1 MKEADA
7 QAALLTP
14 IILGKDEMNLAEY
27 PLSILTHRVPRD
39 RKTYSFTQR
48 ITDHQGTLIK
58 QTWSVL
64 GSDKYGLPTPY
75 DDDVLIALLYC
86 YKEHKPQGRK
96 IHFSLYKLC
105 QIMHKALSKREYD
118 RMRDSLNRL
127 TSTTIVATNCF
138 YDNLAKSWVSEAF
151 HVFDRYKL
159 YQERKG
165 RAALPHLSFVEMSAF
180 FHQSVAVANYI
191 KDLNLGIYYGL
202 ALPISKRLFRYLDKN
217 RYKKSRYE
225 ETLMRMAYK
234 LPLTYAYPSQV
245 KQKLA
250 PAHEE
255 LLRHGYLTNVTYDV
269 TREGEEKVIYVFADG
284 ETRTGDSSMVEDE
297 AAGQLVLDFYTRLT
311 GTRDLAYDPVPKEV
325 ALAQDYLT
333 TYGPERAAFVVR
345 HALEAAKAVDFPIQ
359 TFGGTKNFLP
369 QALAVWD
376 KHVESEEATR
386 EAESRA
392 GEQRRREQE
401 ERDHWQRLAEM
412 RATLPEDVLVALQRR
427 AEEALA
433 NDGVARTRLGYD
445 VLVKLKLDELLERE
459 YFSAPARDAGLT
471 RPAGV
476 SGGPVIAEPIA
487 NTFGGTSHGHHPGD
501 RGAHPCAVD
510 ERRSAHP

>member
-1 MKEADA
+1 MKEPEP
-7 QAALLTP
+7 QAALLPP
-14 IILGKDEMNLAEY
+14 IVLGKDEMNLAEY
-27 PLSILTHRVPRD
+27 PLSILTHRIPHD

-48 ITDHQGTLIK
+48 ITDHQGTVIK
-58 QTWSVL
+58 QSWSVL

-86 YKEHKPQGRK
+86 YKEQKPQGKK

-105 QIMHKALSKREYD
+105 QIMRKALSKREYD

-151 HVFDRYKL
+151 HLFDRYKL

-165 RAALPHLSFVEMSAF
+165 RAASPHLSFVEMSAF

-225 ETLMRMAYK
+225 ETVMRMASK

-250 PAHEE
+250 RAHEE
-255 LLRHGYLTNVTYDV
+255 LLRHGYLANVTYDL
-269 TREGEEKVIYVFADG
+269 TREGEDKVIYDFADG
-284 ETRTGDSSMVEDE
+284 GTRTNGGAIPDE
-297 AAGQLVLDFYTRLT
+297 GAASQLVLDFYARLT
-311 GTRDLAYDPVPKEV
+311 GQHDLAYQPAPREE

-333 TYGPERAAFVVR
+333 TYGPERSAFIVR
-345 HALEAAKAVDFPIQ
+345 HALEAAKAADFPMQ

-369 QALAVWD
+369 RALAAWEKRAAV
-376 KHVESEEATR
+376 EEATR
-386 EAESRA
+386 EAETRA
-392 GEQRRREQE
+392 SEQLRHEQE
-401 ERDHWQRLAEM
+401 ERENRRRLAEI
-412 RATLPEDVLVALQRR
+412 RTTLPEEVLVALKHR
-427 AEEALA
+427 AEEALTHE
-433 NDGVARTRLGYD
+433 GVERTRLGYN
-445 VLVKLKLDELLERE
+445 VLVKMKLDELLEQECMPTAVHEGRE
-459 YFSAPARDAGLT
+459 GPHVVVMESGL
-471 RPAGV
+471 P
-476 SGGPVIAEPIA
+476 
-487 NTFGGTSHGHHPGD
+487 
-501 RGAHPCAVD
+501 
-510 ERRSAHP
+510 

>member
-14 IILGKDEMNLAEY
+14 IVLGKDEMNLAEY
-27 PLSILTHRVPRD
+27 PLSILTHRIPRD

-48 ITDHQGTLIK
+48 ITDHQGTVIK

-86 YKEHKPQGRK
+86 YKEQKPQGRK

-105 QIMHKALSKREYD
+105 QIMQKALSKREYD

-165 RAALPHLSFVEMSAF
+165 RAASPHLSFVEMSTF

-191 KDLNLGIYYGL
+191 KDLNLGIYYTL

-217 RYKKSRYE
+217 RYKKRRYE
-225 ETLMRMAYK
+225 ETVMRMAYK

-255 LLRHGYLTNVTYDV
+255 LLRHGYLTRVTYDL
-269 TREGEEKVIYVFADG
+269 TRDGEEKVIYEFADG
-284 ETRTGDSSMVEDE
+284 ETRTGGNSVVDE
-297 AAGQLVLDFYTRLT
+297 GAAGQLVLDFYTQLT
-311 GTRDLAYDPVPKEV
+311 GTCDLAYDPVPKEM
-325 ALAQDYLT
+325 ALAQDYLA

-345 HALEAAKAVDFPIQ
+345 HALEAAKAVDFPMQ

-369 QALAVWD
+369 QALAAWD
-376 KHVESEEATR
+376 KHTKSEEATR

-392 GEQRRREQE
+392 GEQLRRERE
-401 ERDHWQRLAEM
+401 ERERRQRLTDM
-412 RATLPEDVLVALQRR
+412 RASLSDAALATLRHR
-427 AEEALA
+427 AEAALA
-433 NDGVARTRLGYD
+433 ADGVARTRLGYE
-445 VLVKLKLDELLERE
+445 VLVRLKMDDLLEQE
-459 YFSAPARDAGLT
+459 GVLIPASADGTHPPAAMT
-471 RPAGV
+471 A
-476 SGGPVIAEPIA
+476 
-487 NTFGGTSHGHHPGD
+487 
-501 RGAHPCAVD
+501 
-510 ERRSAHP
+510 RR

>member
-7 QAALLTP
+7 QAVLLTS
-14 IILGKDEMNLAEY
+14 IVLGKDEMNLAEY
-27 PLSILTHRVPRD
+27 PLSILTHRIPRD

-48 ITDHQGTLIK
+48 ITDHQGTVIK

-86 YKEHKPQGRK
+86 YKEQKPQGRK

-105 QIMHKALSKREYD
+105 QIMQKALSKREYD

-165 RAALPHLSFVEMSAF
+165 RAASPHLSFVEMSAF

-225 ETLMRMAYK
+225 ETLMRMACK

-255 LLRHGYLTNVTYDV
+255 LLRHGYLTNVTYS
-269 TREGEEKVIYVFADG
+269 TTQEGEDKVIYNFTDGRAKIDGPSIAD
-284 ETRTGDSSMVEDE
+284 TE
-297 AAGQLVLDFYTRLT
+297 AASQLVLDFYTQLT
-311 GTRDLAYDPVPKEV
+311 GTHDLAYEPTPREV
-325 ALAQDYLT
+325 ALARDYLT
-333 TYGPERAAFVVR
+333 TYGPERSTFAVR
-345 HALEAAKAVDFPIQ
+345 HALEAARAVDFPIQ
-359 TFGGTKNFLP
+359 TFGGTRNFLP
-369 QALAVWD
+369 QALAAWERCTEVD
-376 KHVESEEATR
+376 EA
-386 EAESRA
+386 
-392 GEQRRREQE
+392 RREEDARVAEQLRRDREEQE
-401 ERDHWQRLAEM
+401 RRQRLADM
-412 RATLPEDVLVALQRR
+412 RASLSDEALATFQRR

-433 NDGVARTRLGYD
+433 KDGVDRTHLGYE
-445 VLVKLKLDELLERE
+445 VLVKLKMDDLLEQEDLLADVR
-459 YFSAPARDAGLT
+459 A
-471 RPAGV
+471 
-476 SGGPVIAEPIA
+476 
-487 NTFGGTSHGHHPGD
+487 SHGTPGTT
-501 RGAHPCAVD
+501 AV
-510 ERRSAHP
+510 ES

>member
-1 MKEADA
+1 MKEPDA

-27 PLSILTHRVPRD
+27 PLSILTHRIPRD

-48 ITDHQGTLIK
+48 ITDHEGSLVK
-58 QTWSVL
+58 QSWSVL

-86 YKEHKPQGRK
+86 YKEQKPQGK
-96 IHFSLYKLC
+96 QIHFSLYKLC
-105 QIMHKALSKREYD
+105 QIMRKALSKREYD

-151 HVFDRYKL
+151 HLFDRYKL

-165 RAALPHLSFVEMSAF
+165 RAASPHLSFVEMSEF
-180 FHQSVAVANYI
+180 FYRSVAVANYI
-191 KDLNLGIYYGL
+191 KDLDLGIYYTL

-217 RYKKSRYE
+217 RYKKRRYE
-225 ETLMRMAYK
+225 ETVMRMAYK

-255 LLRHGYLTNVTYDV
+255 LLRHGYLTRVTYDL
-269 TREGEEKVIYVFADG
+269 TREGEDKVIYDFAEG
-284 ETRTGDSSMVEDE
+284 ETRTGGSSFVDDG
-297 AAGQLVLDFYTRLT
+297 AAGQLVLDFYTQLT
-311 GTRDLAYDPVPKEV
+311 GTRDLAYAPASKEV

-333 TYGPERAAFVVR
+333 TYGPERSAFVVR
-345 HALEAAKAVDFPIQ
+345 HALEAAKAVDFPMQ

-369 QALAVWD
+369 QALAMWERGAETD
-376 KHVESEEATR
+376 EAKR
-386 EAESRA
+386 EADARVDD
-392 GEQRRREQE
+392 QRRRERE
-401 ERDHWQRLAEM
+401 ERERRRRLAEL
-412 RATLPEDVLVALQRR
+412 RAALSDEALATLRHR

-433 NDGVARTRLGYD
+433 TDGVARTRLGYE
-445 VLVKLKLDELLERE
+445 VLVKLTVDDLLERD
-459 YFSAPARDAGLT
+459 SLRM
-471 RPAGV
+471 
-476 SGGPVIAEPIA
+476 
-487 NTFGGTSHGHHPGD
+487 
-501 RGAHPCAVD
+501 AVED
-510 ERRSAHP
+510 ERESLEGAATAPRAD

>member
-1 MKEADA
+1 MKEPDL
-7 QAALLTP
+7 QAALVTP
-14 IILGKDEMNLAEY
+14 IVLGKDEMNLAEY
-27 PLSILTHRVPRD
+27 PLSILTHRIPRD

-48 ITDHQGTLIK
+48 ITDHEGTLVK

-86 YKEHKPQGRK
+86 YKEQKPQGK
-96 IHFSLYKLC
+96 QIHFSLYKLC
-105 QIMHKALSKREYD
+105 QIMRKALSKREYD

-151 HVFDRYKL
+151 HLFDRYKL

-165 RAALPHLSFVEMSAF
+165 RAASPHLSFVEMSEF
-180 FHQSVAVANYI
+180 FYRSVAVANYI
-191 KDLNLGIYYGL
+191 KDLDLGIYYTL

-217 RYKKSRYE
+217 RYKKRRYE
-225 ETLMRMAYK
+225 ETVMRMAYK

-255 LLRHGYLTNVTYDV
+255 LLRRGYLTRVTYDV
-269 TREGEEKVIYVFADG
+269 TREGEDKAIYEFADG
-284 ETRTGDSSMVEDE
+284 ETRPGGSMVEDGT
-297 AAGQLVLDFYTRLT
+297 AGQLVLDFYTQLT
-311 GTRDLAYDPVPKEV
+311 GTRDLAYDPAPKET
-325 ALAQDYLT
+325 ALAREFLT
-333 TYGPERAAFVVR
+333 AYGPERAAFVVR

-369 QALAVWD
+369 QALAAWE
-376 KHVESEEATR
+376 KHVESEETAR
-386 EAESRA
+386 EAETRA
-392 GEQRRREQE
+392 NERVHRDHEERERRR
-401 ERDHWQRLAEM
+401 RLADR
-412 RATLPEDVLVALQRR
+412 RAALSGEALAVLMRR

-433 NDGVARTRLGYD
+433 ADGVARTHLGYD
-445 VLVKLKLDELLERE
+445 VLVKLKVDDLLDEDGVPIPL
-459 YFSAPARDAGLT
+459 AAG
-471 RPAGV
+471 GN
-476 SGGPVIAEPIA
+476 S
-487 NTFGGTSHGHHPGD
+487 
-501 RGAHPCAVD
+501 
-510 ERRSAHP
+510 

>member
-14 IILGKDEMNLAEY
+14 ITLGKDEMNLAEY

-48 ITDHQGTLIK
+48 ITDHQGTVIK
-58 QTWSVL
+58 QSWSVL

-86 YKEHKPQGRK
+86 YKEQKPQGKK

-105 QIMHKALSKREYD
+105 QIMQKALSKREYD

-151 HVFDRYKL
+151 HLFDRYKL

-165 RAALPHLSFVEMSAF
+165 RAASPHLSFVEMSAF

-191 KDLNLGIYYGL
+191 KDLNLGIYYSL

-225 ETLMRMAYK
+225 EAVMRMASK

-250 PAHEE
+250 RAHEE
-255 LLRHGYLTNVTYDV
+255 LLYHRYLANVTYNL
-269 TREGEEKVIYVFADG
+269 TREGEEKVIYDFADG
-284 ETRTGDSSMVEDE
+284 ETRAGGGSMVNNG
-297 AAGQLVLDFYTRLT
+297 AASQLVLDFYTQLT
-311 GTRDLAYDPVPKEV
+311 GTRDLAYDPAPKEV

-333 TYGPERAAFVVR
+333 TYGPERSAFVVR
-345 HALEAAKAVDFPIQ
+345 HALDAAKAVDFPIQ

-369 QALAVWD
+369 QALAAW
-376 KHVESEEATR
+376 EGRAEAEEARR
-386 EAESRA
+386 EADARTD
-392 GEQRRREQE
+392 EQRRRERE
-401 ERDHWQRLAEM
+401 ERERRRRLAD
-412 RATLPEDVLVALQRR
+412 RRTALPDEALAALRHR

-433 NDGVARTRLGYD
+433 ADAVERTRLGYE
-445 VLVKLKLDELLERE
+445 VLVKLKMDDLLEQEGVRM
-459 YFSAPARDAGLT
+459 SVAAGGN
-471 RPAGV
+471 A
-476 SGGPVIAEPIA
+476 
-487 NTFGGTSHGHHPGD
+487 
-501 RGAHPCAVD
+501 
-510 ERRSAHP
+510 

>member
-7 QAALLTP
+7 EAAPLTP

-48 ITDHQGTLIK
+48 ITDHQGMVIK

-86 YKEHKPQGRK
+86 YKEQKPQGRK
-96 IHFSLYKLC
+96 IHFSLYRLC
-105 QIMHKALSKREYD
+105 QIMQKTLSKREYD

-165 RAALPHLSFVEMSAF
+165 RAASPHLSFVEMSAF

-217 RYKKSRYE
+217 RYKKRRYE
-225 ETLMRMAYK
+225 ETLMRMACK

-255 LLRHGYLTNVTYDV
+255 LLRHGYLTNVAYST
-269 TREGEEKVIYVFADG
+269 TQEGEDKVIYDFADG
-284 ETRTGDSSMVEDE
+284 GLKVESHSITDTE
-297 AAGQLVLDFYTRLT
+297 AASQLVLNFYTRLT
-311 GTRDLAYDPVPKEV
+311 GTHDLAYVPTPKEV
-325 ALAQDYLT
+325 ALARDYLT
-333 TYGPERAAFVVR
+333 TYGPERSAFAVR
-345 HALEAAKAVDFPIQ
+345 HALEAARATDFPIQ
-359 TFGGTKNFLP
+359 TFGGTRSFLP
-369 QALAVWD
+369 QALAAWER
-376 KHVESEEATR
+376 HTEAEEARR
-386 EAESRA
+386 EADVREA
-392 GEQRRREQE
+392 EQRRRERE
-401 ERDHWQRLAEM
+401 EQGRRRRLADT
-412 RATLPEDVLVALQRR
+412 RAVLSDEALVALRRR
-427 AEEALA
+427 AEEILA
-433 NDGVARTRLGYD
+433 TEGVARTRLGYE
-445 VLVKLKLDELLERE
+445 VLVKLKVDELLEQEYLPTDVHHDDGHRE
-459 YFSAPARDAGLT
+459 
-471 RPAGV
+471 
-476 SGGPVIAEPIA
+476 IA
-487 NTFGGTSHGHHPGD
+487 TT
-501 RGAHPCAVD
+501 
-510 ERRSAHP
+510 